1 MESNPTESNPTRA
14 ERLLCPALF
23 ALALGLLA
31 WILLRSF
38 ASAVKDPTS
47 DDAYYLRYMQ
57 TVHADGLRAF
67 PAMFEQWNATSADW
81 IFPPPSRVGFIVVSG
96 LWAGIFGTSLS
107 SLQYLSFASHLLLCV
122 VNYAF
127 ARRQLGEPRA
137 LFVGVLLAFS
147 ALLMG
152 LSRLALTDSFNAL
165 CMTTTVWL
173 FLELTS
179 RPRSFAAGIPFMS
192 ALAFMVLVKELSVLL
207 VVPFAAFVA
216 YERFVR
222 REPRDLA
229 RLALWFVLP
238 GAVTVA
244 VFVLAAGSPV
254 RFLETARIVLA
265 SPATNTYAQSMGSGP
280 WFRPVVDYLLFSP
293 VPTLLAIGWLAITA
307 ARTRAG
313 EYDRPSF
320 YLALLAACLVFELSF
335 FTKNI
340 RYAVVLELPIRVFS
354 VLMIGELVGRVR
366 RVPAAVLTGL
376 AVLLL
381 CWLEWSTFDQFWVR
395 GRLYDPVTALLGYL
409 RHLVPLQMH

>member
-1 MESNPTESNPTRA
+1 METTPTRA

-31 WILLRSF
+31 WILLSSF
-38 ASAVKDPTS
+38 SSAVRDPTS
-47 DDAYYLRYMQ
+47 DDGYYLSYMQ
-57 TVHADGLRAF
+57 SVHANGLRVF
-67 PAMFEQWNATSADW
+67 PALFEKWNATRADW
-81 IFPPPSRVGFIVVSG
+81 IFPPPSRVGFIVVSA
-96 LWAGIFGTSLS
+96 LWAGIFGASLTA
-107 SLQYLSFASHLLLCV
+107 LQHLSFASHLLLCV

-127 ARRQLGEPRA
+127 ARRQFGEARA
-137 LFVGVLLAFS
+137 LFLGLLLAFS

-179 RPRSFAAGIPFMS
+179 RPRSFAAGVPFMA

-207 VVPFAAFVA
+207 VVPFAAFVL

-222 REPRDLA
+222 RVPHDLA
-229 RLALWFVLP
+229 RVALWFAVP
-238 GAVTVA
+238 GAVTIA
-244 VFVLAAGSPV
+244 VFLLAAGSPA
-254 RFLETARIVLA
+254 RFLETVRIVLA

-280 WFRPVVDYLLFSP
+280 WFRPILDYLLFSP
-293 VPTLLAIGWLAITA
+293 VPTLLAIAWFGVTA
-307 ARTRAG
+307 ARMRAG

-320 YLALLAACLVFELSF
+320 YFALLAACLVLELSF

-340 RYAVVLELPIRVFS
+340 RYAVVLELPIRAFS
-354 VLMIGELVGRVR
+354 VLMIGELVGRTR
-366 RVPAAVLTGL
+366 RVPAAAVAGL

-381 CWLEWSTFDQFWVR
+381 CWLDWSTFDAFWVR

-409 RHLVPLQMH
+409 RHLVPMTVR